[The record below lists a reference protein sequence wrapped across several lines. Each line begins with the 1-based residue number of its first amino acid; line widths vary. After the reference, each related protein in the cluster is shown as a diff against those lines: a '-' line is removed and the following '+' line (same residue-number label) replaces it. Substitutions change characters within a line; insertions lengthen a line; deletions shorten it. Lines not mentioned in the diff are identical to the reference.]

1 MLSHFYLYGE
11 LRFSGV
17 MGRRN
22 GPSGHREDDDDA
34 IETLGPLN
42 SACKFLNI
50 RGRKIGDNTGDN
62 RSTSF
67 LFQRISVLDQRFNT
81 VLLNDSFMWDR
92 IPSFL
97 LSLTFS

>member
-22 GPSGHREDDDDA
+22 GPSGPREDDDDA
-34 IETLGPLN
+34 IETLGPQN
-42 SACKFLNI
+42 ESACEFLNI

-67 LFQRISVLDQRFNT
+67 QFWISALTRFC
-81 VLLNDSFMWDR
+81 
-92 IPSFL
+92 
-97 LSLTFS
+97 